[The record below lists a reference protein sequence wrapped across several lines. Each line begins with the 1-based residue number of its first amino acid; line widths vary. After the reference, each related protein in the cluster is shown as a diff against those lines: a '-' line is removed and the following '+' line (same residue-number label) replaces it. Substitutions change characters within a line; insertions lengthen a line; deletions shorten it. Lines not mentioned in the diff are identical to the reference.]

1 MPGIFDALGQLRVMK
16 QCAQGGQGWRLDAN
30 RCARALLIAITAT
43 FAVLVPGLFVP
54 LLATSTGL
62 LGRPLL
68 LRHIHVLCLRL
79 MVVAVVRHCV
89 VIDARIVGRRRFL
102 RCALCQLT
110 DGFAAQAGDF
120 GQALTHQNTQVGA
133 RHFVDQWCGEGGH
146 VGLAF
151 ERARIGFFGQLLEE
165 IIRQWLSMLIDPGL
179 EGVSAFGAHQG
190 IRVFAF
196 GQKQKARPAAVLQA

>member
-1 MPGIFDALGQLRVMK
+1 MQQR
-16 QCAQGGQGWRLDAN
+16 AQGGEGRRFYGGGHPWRAG
-30 RCARALLIAITAT
+30 LIAITAP
-43 FAVLVPGLFVP
+43 FAILVPRFLVP
-54 LLATSTGL
+54 FLASCTGFL
-62 LGRPLL
+62 RRPFL
-68 LRHIHVLCLRL
+68 LRHIHFLCLRL
-79 MVVAVVRHCV
+79 MIVAVIGHRV
-89 VIDARIVGRRRFL
+89 VIDARVVGRRCFL
-102 RCALCQLT
+102 RGALCQLT
-110 DGFAAQAGDF
+110 DRFTAQAGDF
-120 GQALTHQNTQVGA
+120 AQALTHQGAQVGA
-133 RHFVDQWCGEGGH
+133 RDFVDQRRGEGGH